1 MKKLIDM
8 VVPHIGLQFDWTPVT
23 HFIRDLLFT
32 YILYQVGYREAH
44 AAFATMLIAG
54 FWEAGNGVCYNQ
66 DGGHCHF
73 DVLDFLPSVFA
84 GFLML
89 GFLTSNFNTGIVLT
103 LATVYL
109 VTIVVFLALN
119 LALGRKIIFKY

>member
-1 MKKLIDM
+1 M

-23 HFIRDLLFT
+23 HFIRDLLFA

-66 DGGHCHF
+66 D
-73 DVLDFLPSVFA
+73 A
-84 GFLML
+84 ILMCWI
-89 GFLTSNFNTGIVLT
+89 FYR
-103 LATVYL
+103 VYL
-109 VTIVVFLALN
+109 LVFSCWA
-119 LALGRKIIFKY
+119 F